1 MKIVIRKILS
11 LIIVLIY
18 LSVIVLPIAIL
29 CLPITLF
36 FHFSKLLNPNS
47 EQKDHQNEQAKH

>member
-36 FHFSKLLNPNS
+36 FHLSKLLNSDS